1 MSTTTP
7 ASTDNEGQKLANYNN
22 GISCGPTSSTKQ
34 QILNDDTHEEHE
46 EGSSSSDESNLYMK
60 EEKMKIDPS
69 HHHND
74 KDVIREGGCSST
86 HAKCRQFIF
95 LSTL

>member
-34 QILNDDTHEEHE
+34 QILNDDTYEEHEE
-46 EGSSSSDESNLYMK
+46 EGSSSSDESNLCMK
-60 EEKMKIDPS
+60 EEKIHLGS
-69 HHHND
+69 
-74 KDVIREGGCSST
+74 
-86 HAKCRQFIF
+86 
-95 LSTL
+95 L